1 MRRRTA
7 VLAAAFVLVAS
18 LLPLAASAENGNG
31 NGNGTSRYIV
41 VLKDAVDSDAVANLH
56 ANKYGAAVDHV
67 YNFALHGYSAV
78 IPNNRV
84 AALRADEN
92 VSFVSEDGTVDALAQ
107 QAPTGIRRIGASA
120 DGATQTL
127 ANDGSGVGVAVIDTG
142 IQLDHP
148 DLAPVNA
155 GTNCI
160 RRNRPPADDN
170 GHGTH
175 VSGTIAARE
184 NGAGVVGVAPGASLY
199 AVKVLNSQGSG
210 RWSQVIC
217 GIDWVTANAA
227 TIKVANMSLGGLGTA
242 TPSNADCTN
251 GNSDAL
257 HTAICNSV
265 NAGVT
270 YAVAAGNSAADST
283 NFLPAAYAEVITV
296 SALSDS
302 DGAVGGTGGAP
313 SCRPSERDDYFATFS
328 NYGAPVDI
336 AAPGVC
342 IYSTWLGSGYNTI
355 SGTSMATPH
364 VTGAAALYIAAHPGA
379 TPAQV
384 RSALVSAAQGS
395 PISGDPDSFKE
406 GILNVSGF

>member
-1 MRRRTA
+1 MSRRTWL
-7 VLAAAFVLVAS
+7 LAAAVAA
-18 LLPLAASAENGNG
+18 LAVVLPLPAQAGDGVGSGA
-31 NGNGTSRYIV
+31 SRYIV
-41 VLKDAVDSDAVANLH
+41 VLKDAVDSDAVASLH
-56 ANKYGAAVDHV
+56 ANRYGAEVDNV
-67 YNFALHGYSAV
+67 YKYALHGYSAV
-78 IPNNRV
+78 IPNARI
-84 AALRADEN
+84 AALRQDEN
-92 VSFVSEDGTVDALAQ
+92 VSFVSEDRTVEALAQ
-107 QAPTGIRRIGASA
+107 QAPTGIRRIGASS
-120 DGATQTL
+120 DGVTQTL
-127 ANDGSGVGVAVIDTG
+127 ANDGAGIGVAVIDTG

-148 DLAPVNA
+148 DLAPVRA
-155 GTNCI
+155 GKNCV

-184 NGAGVVGVAPGASLY
+184 NGTGVVGVAPGASLY

-210 RWSQVIC
+210 TWSQVIC

-227 TIKVANMSLGGLGTA
+227 TIKVANMSLGGSGTV

-257 HTAICNSV
+257 HTAICRSV
-265 NAGVT
+265 KAGVT
-270 YAVAAGNSAADST
+270 YAVAAGNSAANST
-283 NFLPAAYAEVITV
+283 SYTPAGYAEVITV

-302 DGAVGGTGGAP
+302 DGAPGGVGGSP
-313 SCRPSERDDYFATFS
+313 SCRTGERDDYFASFS

-364 VTGAAALYIAAHPGA
+364 VTGAAALYVAAHPGS

-384 RSALVSAAQGS
+384 KAGLQAAATPG
-395 PISGDPDSFKE
+395 PIPGDPDAFAE
-406 GILNVSGF
+406 GILHVP